1 MKISNLRCE
10 DKVNPLGV
18 DIENPRFSWNLES
31 DQRGVKQTAYQ
42 VFVATNL
49 EDLNSYKTDVWNS
62 GKVLSDKSIQIYYD
76 GKPLESNKKYFWKV
90 KVWDQDGK

>member
-1 MKISNLRCE
+1 MRNILKGFILFFLFTFNLWASQMNIKNLRCE
-10 DKVNPLGV
+10 DKINPLGV

-42 VFVATNL
+42 VFVATDL

-62 GKVLSDKSIQIYYD
+62 GKVLSDKSTA
-76 GKPLESNKKYFWKV
+76 
-90 KVWDQDGK
+90 